1 MQEPAAQPPV
11 EACGRNHRVW
21 AAPDAKTYYQ
31 VIDGNE
37 RNQLIATFNPAK
49 WDETVFIVKAF
60 TTI

>member
-1 MQEPAAQPPV
+1 MQRSRLWKR
-11 EACGRNHRVW
+11 GRNHRVL

-37 RNQLIATFNPAK
+37 RDQLIATLNPAK
-49 WDETVFIVKAF
+49 SDKAGLIVEAF